1 MASKQAPAIVEL
13 DYDAPDIT
21 DMIRVTLNR
30 GLMVDWINRDLFNRA
45 DCDVRKSVVFY
56 DADRV
61 FVMALGTAVTPAMF
75 RDRIETM
82 PNVVASMARIGIR
95 YYSIGVK

>member
-1 MASKQAPAIVEL
+1 MTPDDIIEELPA
-13 DYDAPDIT
+13 DA
-21 DMIRVTLNR
+21 DMFDMLRQHLNR
-30 GLMVDWINRDLFNRA
+30 GLMVDWINRDLVNRA

-61 FVMALGTAVTPAMF
+61 FVMALGVSVTPAIF
-75 RDRIETM
+75 RARIAAM
-82 PNVVASMARIGIR
+82 PNVLASMARMGIR